1 MIRLCVGIFYE
12 EISTGYLNNEE
23 RKSSRTANYI
33 KSMIKKSSMR
43 DYVTINI
50 DKAKDKQMYANRYA
64 NEKRMDKKAKTHAAD
79 GALRQDLANF
89 RKKE

>member
-1 MIRLCVGIFYE
+1 M
-12 EISTGYLNNEE
+12 
-23 RKSSRTANYI
+23 
-33 KSMIKKSSMR
+33 
-43 DYVTINI
+43 YV
-50 DKAKDKQMYANRYA
+50 NRYA